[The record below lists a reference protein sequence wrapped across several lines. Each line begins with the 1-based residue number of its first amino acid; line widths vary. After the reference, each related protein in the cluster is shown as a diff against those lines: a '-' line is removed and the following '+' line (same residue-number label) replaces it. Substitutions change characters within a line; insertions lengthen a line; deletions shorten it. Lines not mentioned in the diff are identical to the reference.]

1 MDKHWTRRAV
11 VGAALSAVT
20 APVVVGVA
28 SAQVKTAPAA
38 APAAKGKLTDA
49 SLGTLLK
56 AMGIEA
62 KATEQRYDFPFKA
75 TIEDAEWD
83 LSMSAVLSQDGT
95 SIWIMAWLDELP
107 KSAAD
112 VPRTALLRLLS
123 DNDKLGKGK
132 FFAYI
137 PANRRFVLQ
146 RVIPNENITAAT
158 FRAALDDL
166 GQSVAGTHAHWYVP
180 NWTSPAGEDPATAA
194 RTGTPVKGSAPQ
206 PGTSTGTA
214 RPATTATGGQAQP
227 GQTARPVQSAVNDS
241 KFNSS
246 TKK

>member
-28 SAQVKTAPAA
+28 AAQEKKTVPAA
-38 APAAKGKLTDA
+38 APTAKGRLTDA

-56 AMGIEA
+56 AMGIDA

-123 DNDKLGKGK
+123 NNDKLGKGK

-137 PANRRFVLQ
+137 AANRRFVLQ
-146 RVIPNENITAAT
+146 RVIPNENINAAG
-158 FRAALDDL
+158 FRSALDDL
-166 GQSVAGTHAHWYVP
+166 GQSVVSTHSHWSVA
-180 NWTSPAGEDPATAA
+180 NWASTTSEEPATTAKA
-194 RTGTPVKGSAPQ
+194 GPPVKGSAPQ
-206 PGTSTGTA
+206 PVVPATAA
-214 RPATTATGGQAQP
+214 RPTTGATP
-227 GQTARPVQSAVNDS
+227 GRAPQSAVNDS

-246 TKK
+246 TKR